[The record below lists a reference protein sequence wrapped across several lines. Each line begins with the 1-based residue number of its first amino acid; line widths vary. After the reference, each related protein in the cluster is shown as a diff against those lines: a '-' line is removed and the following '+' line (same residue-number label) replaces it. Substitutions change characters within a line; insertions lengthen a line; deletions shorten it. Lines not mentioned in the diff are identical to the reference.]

1 MDTIAEISY
10 WYNLALTYI
19 VIGVTWLFDH
29 FRDFAWIIKV
39 AAISL
44 TISLWLILLS
54 LLQIFRKAWRRRKW
68 NKTEKKLLDKYGEA
82 ISYILSPESPDT
94 MGRDEEL
101 ELLGIDPN
109 EADPKKLLKD
119 SREKLCMSRII
130 YRARIA
136 EEAQVEG
143 SRNLHVLLGIFGL
156 IDFLEE
162 VIIKDTLHQKVEAL
176 LMLRAFKAPTNQ
188 WIANQL
194 LNNKRRRV
202 KRLAMYASI
211 MSSSNT
217 DLGYFESEFFGKNFC
232 KYDEIQLGF
241 VLQRRK
247 SAKRKI
253 PNLAHWAVM
262 QEDPRTQAMFV
273 RMMRQFNQ
281 TEYCGE
287 LEDLFQHNSENLLI
301 EEIARTWGYLKYTE
315 GEDLMRD
322 MLLTQPD
329 EGKVAIMHALT
340 RLNTGKAL
348 NSLLDGYRNSGTQH
362 VRFEA
367 LRCIYWYGAEGRT
380 KFEELKAQ
388 APERDKN
395 IFEFFNNPL
404 TKKDLPLEKTAKYY
418 SEYGDNLYSVV

>member
-39 AAISL
+39 AAVSL
-44 TISLWLILLS
+44 TVSLWLILAS
-54 LLQIFRKAWRRRKW
+54 LFQIFRKAWRRRKW
-68 NKTEKKLLDKYGEA
+68 NKVEKKLLEKYGDA

-101 ELLGIDPN
+101 EMLGIDPN

-119 SREKLCMSRII
+119 ARERLCMSRII
-130 YRARIA
+130 YKARIA
-136 EEAQVEG
+136 DEAQVEG

-156 IDFLEE
+156 IEFLEE
-162 VIIKDTLHQKVEAL
+162 VIVKDTLHQKVEAL

-217 DLGYFESEFFGKNFC
+217 DLGYFESDFFGKNFC

-247 SAKRKI
+247 SARRKI

-262 QEDPRTQAMFV
+262 QEDPKTQAMFI

-281 TEYCGE
+281 SEYCGE
-287 LEDLFQHNSENLLI
+287 LEDLFQHNSDTELI

-315 GEDLMRD
+315 GEEIMRD

-329 EGKVAIMHALT
+329 DGKVAIMHALT
-340 RLNTGKAL
+340 RLNTGTSL
-348 NSLLDGYRNSGTQH
+348 NALLDGYKNSGTQH

-367 LRCIYWYGAEGRT
+367 LRCIYWYGPEGRA
-380 KFEELKAQ
+380 KFEELKRN

-395 IFEFFNNPL
+395 IFEFFDNEL
-404 TKKDLPLEKTAKYY
+404 TQRDLPLEKTARYH